1 MTPLSKT
8 YRRAITSYLSL
19 VEELVDEIRNILLKS
34 GRGDGIFMQVR
45 KVLSPEDTQEIQ
57 RLLEKIED
65 RLRILKKD
73 LHLYPE
79 VSLDASL
86 ISSRSAKVWEI
97 LCDLEVDRLKRYGP
111 PPSDLAEYL
120 DPKIKE
126 LISLIEEITTITQP
140 EEDS

>member
-8 YRRAITSYLSL
+8 YRRAITSYLFL
-19 VEELVDEIRNILLKS
+19 VEELVEEIRNILLKS
-34 GRGDGIFMQVR
+34 GREDGILVQVR
-45 KVLSPEDTQEIQ
+45 RSLSPKDIQEIQ
-57 RLLEKIED
+57 HLLEEIEE
-65 RLRILKKD
+65 RLRILKRD

-97 LCDLEVDRLKRYGP
+97 LCDLEVEKMKRYGQP
-111 PPSDLAEYL
+111 PPDLAEYL

-126 LISLIEEITTITQP
+126 LIYLIEAITTITQP
-140 EEDS
+140 EESS